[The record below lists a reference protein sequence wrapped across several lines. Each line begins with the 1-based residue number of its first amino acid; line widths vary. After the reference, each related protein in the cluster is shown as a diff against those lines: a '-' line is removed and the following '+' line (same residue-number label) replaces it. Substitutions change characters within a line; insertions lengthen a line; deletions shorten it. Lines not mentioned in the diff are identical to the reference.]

1 VRRPKLWYW
10 EAVRQL
16 QLLAAVALVVFTP
29 LLPLS
34 AQAALLL
41 LLFCVITFSH
51 VALAPFKDALVNT
64 LEFSVLV
71 TTLVNISGVLVISG
85 GALGD
90 DGSWKS
96 CMLGLFV
103 LAVNLVLVA
112 CIIYSAFKTQVAH
125 VPQLRS
131 KRWTALVTVGQKLI
145 DRCRTGCGRWSRSSA
160 SA

>member
-1 VRRPKLWYW
+1 VVCRPKLWCW

-51 VALAPFKDALVNT
+51 VALVPFKDALMNT
-64 LEFSVLV
+64 LEFSALM
-71 TTLVNISGVLVISG
+71 TTLVNISGVLLISG
-85 GALGD
+85 GAADG
-90 DGSWKS
+90 DGSSKS
-96 CMLGLFV
+96 LLLGLAV
-103 LAVNLVLVA
+103 LTINVALVA
-112 CIIYSAFKTQVAH
+112 CIICCMFSTQLAH
-125 VPQLRS
+125 VQHLRS
-131 KRWTALVTVGQKLI
+131 KRWTALVFFGKRLL
-145 DRCRTGCGRWSRSSA
+145 DRCCCWSRSSP